1 MAKVVL
7 IKDLSELRPSITN
20 VVISSMLG
28 KIQIDKFDPSKVYNA
43 GDKIYIINEGDIIVK
58 ECINDN
64 TTSLDDKYWI
74 TVDTGIGGGSTTQ
87 NPNSNQNISYFENKL
102 VTDIGIL
109 SARVNT
115 LLNMDS
121 EGLTNVHIVPM
132 YEQSELNIVKGRFE
146 FGRIFI

>member
-20 VVISSMLG
+20 IVISSMLG
-28 KIQIDKFDPSKVYNA
+28 KTQIDKFDPSKVYNA
-43 GDKIYIINEGDIIVK
+43 GDKIYVIDEGDIIVK

-109 SARVNT
+109 TSRVNT

-121 EGLTNVHIVPM
+121 EGLTNVHMVPM
-132 YEQSELNIVKGRFE
+132 YEESELNIVNGRFE